1 MKKADIWDTWFLDPF
16 FIVEE
21 QLRTQKERIDN
32 QKEVGKEEQNERHTR
47 KL

>member
-1 MKKADIWDTWFLDPF
+1 MNKADIWATWFLDPF

-32 QKEVGKEEQNERHTR
+32 QKETDEEEQNERPV
-47 KL
+47 

>member
-1 MKKADIWDTWFLDPF
+1 MNKADIWTTWFLDPF

-32 QKEVGKEEQNERHTR
+32 QKETDEEEQNERPT
-47 KL
+47 